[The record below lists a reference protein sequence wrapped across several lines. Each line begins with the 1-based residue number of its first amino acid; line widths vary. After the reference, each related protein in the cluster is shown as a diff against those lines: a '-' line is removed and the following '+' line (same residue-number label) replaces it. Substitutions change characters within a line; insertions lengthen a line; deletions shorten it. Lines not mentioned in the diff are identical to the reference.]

1 MQGSTLPHYGCYL
14 ALLPISQ
21 TRSLRGANEPFQL
34 PYVICEYMDLEP
46 LHMRPYNLP
55 SKCLDHLL
63 CDWSP
68 ISRIIA
74 CCAAVP
80 SLNQGQWFLLSY
92 PWCAAVEGLD
102 QLHMLPGCSSKGCMP
117 CYRHMHVHEL
127 WCPHCMAFHAHV
139 LVCWVLAGWTWSL
152 NRAALKPRARQI
164 QWIGLSMAKLGLLRY
179 KGLQAI
185 ANTYCPSQWRRERF
199 RNRLRR
205 GRVWLCLSLARVI
218 VQIIHMI
225 ILIIILQRWNVWIAP
240 I

>member
-21 TRSLRGANEPFQL
+21 TGPCMEPMNPFN
-34 PYVICEYMDLEP
+34 CHMSYMSIWIWNLC
-46 LHMRPYNLP
+46 MRPYNLP
-55 SKCLDHLL
+55 SKCLDHLP

-74 CCAAVP
+74 CCAALP

-102 QLHMLPGCSSKGCMP
+102 QLHMLPGCSSKGCVP
-117 CYRHMHVHEL
+117 CYRHMHIHEWL
-127 WCPHCMAFHAHV
+127 CPHCMTFHAHV

-164 QWIGLSMAKLGLLRY
+164 WWIEPLAWAW
-179 KGLQAI
+179 Q
-185 ANTYCPSQWRRERF
+185 
-199 RNRLRR
+199 
-205 GRVWLCLSLARVI
+205 SLASLSTRDCKPE
-218 VQIIHMI
+218 H
-225 ILIIILQRWNVWIAP
+225 ILP
-240 I
+240 IPVKKGA